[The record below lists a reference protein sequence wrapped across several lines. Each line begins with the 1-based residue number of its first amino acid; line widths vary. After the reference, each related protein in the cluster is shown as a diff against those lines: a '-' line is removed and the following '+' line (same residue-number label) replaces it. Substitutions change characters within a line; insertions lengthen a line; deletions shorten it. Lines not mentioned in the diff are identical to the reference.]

1 MGGTVFTPNELRT
14 IEVDVKNKIFR
25 VNGENFG
32 EDCTAFSISCDAI
45 DGYAIRMEIDT
56 TVHFATYGMEN
67 GKEKESHTYT
77 V

>member
-1 MGGTVFTPNELRT
+1 MGNLVFKPHELQT

-32 EDCTAFSISCDAI
+32 ENCTAFSISCNAI
-45 DGYAIRMEIDT
+45 NGYAIRMEIDT
-56 TVHFATYGMEN
+56 TVHFTTYGMEN
-67 GKEKESHTYT
+67 GKKKESHTYK